1 MPLMEALL
9 SENFSYR
16 GSWNIVIGERC
27 CLLVV
32 IVVFGK
38 LLIEGTKSCGSF
50 EDRTSWGLT

>member
-9 SENFSYR
+9 YESFSCR
-16 GSWNIVIGERC
+16 ESWNIVIGERC

-32 IVVFGK
+32 IVLFGR

-50 EDRTSWGLT
+50 EDRTSWG